1 MWQFILRRIVLLG
14 VVIFGVTV
22 LTFGLMHFTPGD
34 PATIVAI
41 ARYGGIESLSPEIIE
56 WIRHQEGLDAP
67 VYVQFARWAGH
78 LVQGD
83 FGKSLITEEPV
94 LEKILSRFPA
104 TLWLALA
111 GMLISLAI
119 SLPVGIY
126 SAMRQNSAVDY
137 LGMTGVLFGVS
148 MPNFWLALIFILVF
162 SVNLGWLPV
171 CGMGGPE
178 YFILPSFTLGI
189 GVAALTTRLV
199 RSSMLEVLG
208 QNYVRTARAKGL
220 TEKVVIGKHA
230 LKNAMVP
237 LITIIGLQF
246 ATLLEGAV
254 IVETIF
260 AWPGLGRLL
269 VDSIFARDFP
279 MIQGC
284 VLFIALIFVLAN
296 LAVDLSYGLLDP
308 RVRYG
313 VRDRA

>member
-1 MWQFILRRIVLLG
+1 MWQFILRRIALLG

-22 LTFGLMHFTPGD
+22 LTFVLMHFTPGD
-34 PATIVAI
+34 PATIIAI
-41 ARYGGIESLSPEIIE
+41 ARYGGIESLSPEVIG

-67 VYVQFARWAGH
+67 VYIQFARWAGH
-78 LVQGD
+78 LIQGD
-83 FGKSLITEEPV
+83 FGKSLITGEPV
-94 LEKILSRFPA
+94 MEKILSRVPA
-104 TLWLALA
+104 TLCLALA
-111 GMLISLAI
+111 GMLISLLI

-126 SAMRQNSAVDY
+126 SAMKQNSAVDY
-137 LGMTGVLFGVS
+137 LSMAGVLLGVS
-148 MPNFWLALIFILVF
+148 MPNFWLALIFILFF
-162 SVNLGWLPV
+162 SVYLGWLPV
-171 CGMGGPE
+171 CGMGGLE
-178 YFILPSFTLGI
+178 YFVLPSLTLGI

-208 QNYVRTARAKGL
+208 QNYIRTARAKGL
-220 TEKVVIGKHA
+220 AEHSVIGKHA
-230 LKNAMVP
+230 LRNAMVP
-237 LITIIGLQF
+237 LITIVSLQF
-246 ATLLEGAV
+246 ATLLEGVV
-254 IVETIF
+254 IIETIF

-313 VRDRA
+313 VRAQA